1 MQTAPCSQPLPRLTV
16 RQIES
21 SAANSFAADVR
32 AGLTATPKTLP
43 PKYFYDELGSFLFDA
58 ICCLPEYYLTRAESE
73 ILRERA
79 NEIIAEAS
87 RTATGPVRLVELGS
101 GSALKTRYLIDA
113 AIKWQGSLQY
123 VPIDISAATMERSAQ
138 ALLHEFPELRIS
150 AFAGEYFAVLHSPIG
165 VGAVMSDQTVR
176 NVVLFLGSNIGNF
189 DPGEARAFLRDI
201 RSVVRRGDVLLMGAD
216 LKKSADL
223 LIPAY
228 DDVLG
233 VTAAFNR
240 NVLVRINRELGG
252 QFDVGLF
259 KHRAVYNE
267 QLGRIEAYLVSRRV
281 QTVPIK
287 ELKIEVKFDEG
298 ETIHTES
305 SHKFDLGRLSELG
318 GESGFSLEKSWFD
331 RERRFSFNLFAAV

>member
-1 MQTAPCSQPLPRLTV
+1 MQTGPRSQPLPRLTV

-21 SAANSFAADVR
+21 SAADSFAADVR
-32 AGLTATPKTLP
+32 AGLTAIPKTLP

-79 NEIIAEAS
+79 TEIIAEIR
-87 RTATGPVRLVELGS
+87 RTSSGALQLVELGS

-113 AIKWQGSLQY
+113 AIKQQNSLEY
-123 VPIDISAATMERSAQ
+123 LPIDISAAPMERSAQ
-138 ALLHEFPELRIS
+138 ALLHEFPGLRIS
-150 AFAGEYFAVLHSPIG
+150 AFAGEYYAVLRSPVG
-165 VGAVMSDQTVR
+165 VRTVLRDQTVR

-189 DPGEARAFLRDI
+189 DPVEAREFLREI
-201 RSVVRRGDVLLMGAD
+201 RGVIRRGDALLMGAD
-216 LKKSADL
+216 LKKSPQVL
-223 LIPAY
+223 VPAY

-252 QFDVGLF
+252 QFDVSLF
-259 KHRAVYNE
+259 DHRAVYNE
-267 QLGRIEAYLVSRRV
+267 KAGRIEAYLVSRAM
-281 QTVPIK
+281 QTVRISDLDL
-287 ELKIEVKFDEG
+287 EISFDEG

-305 SHKFDLGRLSELG
+305 SHKFDLARLSELG
-318 GESGFSLEKSWFD
+318 LESGFSLEKSWFD
-331 RERRFSFNLFAAV
+331 RDRRFSFNLFGAV